1 MKIKHLIIE
10 NILLEFP
17 KLSNLF
23 FKYFYRNRLGKFLI
37 NFKKNVALNCVY
49 DIGAHKGEWSSFYKK
64 TSLKESNFILFEAN
78 EQHKKDLTK
87 KSFNFFIEI
96 LSDENKDVYFYN
108 NNNSS
113 GDSYF
118 KENTPNHTGLLPE
131 KKRSRTLDE
140 VVFSKNLP
148 LPDLIKIDTQGSEI
162 DILKGAKKTL
172 ENCKLLYLE
181 CPIIANFNNNNLNI
195 FDYLNYLKNLDYI
208 PQEICEIHYYHGY
221 LIQADILFVKK
232 NFYKN
237 INFDLDLLKSLY

>member
-37 NFKKNVALNCVY
+37 KFKKNVALNCVY

-96 LSDENKDVYFYN
+96 LSDETKDVYFYN

-118 KENTPNHTGLLPE
+118 KENTPNHNGLLPE

-162 DILKGAKKTL
+162 DILKGAKNTL

-208 PQEICEIHYYHGY
+208 PQEICEVHYYHGY
-221 LIQADILFVKK
+221 LIQVDILFVKK

>member
-10 NILLEFP
+10 NLLLKFP
-17 KLSNLF
+17 KFSNLF

-37 NFKKNVALNCVY
+37 NFKKNVPLNWVY

-78 EQHKKDLTK
+78 EDHKKDLTQK
-87 KSFNFFIEI
+87 KFNFFIET
-96 LSDENKDVYFYN
+96 LSDEKKVVNFYN

-118 KENTPNHTGLLPE
+118 RENSPNHNGLQPQ
-131 KKRSRTLDE
+131 KKKTRILDE
-140 VVFSKNLP
+140 IVFSKNLP

-172 ENCKLLYLE
+172 ENCKLVYLE

-208 PQEICEIHYYHGY
+208 PQEICEIHYYHEY
-221 LIQADILFVKK
+221 LIQIDILFVKK
-232 NFYKN
+232 KLYKN
-237 INFDLDLLKSLY
+237 INFDLGLLKSLY